1 MRMTSLLGAGEGA
14 ESRSEPGSCRPA
26 RLAPWAVLSR
36 LLGSTATLCS
46 HRLSPSRT
54 ATQAMLQLR
63 QQWHRTQH
71 KSKPLLI
78 TSRTR
83 QTQKTGSSRAEHDKA
98 GSAHGHCVDIGHFC
112 NYLYTLYHILNVDV
126 QGQASSTSCHK
137 GHKHPSCQHSS
148 GGVSVLF
155 LINPILQPWP
165 CTSVQQPHGGYLV
178 PYHCVVML
186 LAQPDSVMSRPAHP
200 PVLCSPSLQ
209 SSRICSPTVFLAIA
223 HSPAQRLTAG
233 RAWHRL
239 VCPLQPA
246 AWPSQPCSQH
256 SACSKAPGVVGQLS
270 TEQELR
276 VPRLPGGTGVCDSQ
290 QLQPRDLQAAAGF
303 CLILH
308 H

>member
-1 MRMTSLLGAGEGA
+1 MLGKVLRAGASRGAADLQDWHLGWSLAGCWAAQPLFAHIGCHP
-14 ESRSEPGSCRPA
+14 PGLPP
-26 RLAPWAVLSR
+26 RLCFSS
-36 LLGSTATLCS
+36 GSSGTG
-46 HRLSPSRT
+46 PST
-54 ATQAMLQLR
+54 KANPCCLT
-63 QQWHRTQH
+63 
-71 KSKPLLI
+71 P
-78 TSRTR
+78 RTR
-83 QTQKTGSSRAEHDKA
+83 QIQKTGSSRAEHDKA

-137 GHKHPSCQHSS
+137 GHKYPSCQHSS

-155 LINPILQPWP
+155 LINPVLQPWP
-165 CTSVQQPHGGYLV
+165 CTSVQQPHGGYLA
-178 PYHCVVML
+178 PYRCVVML